1 MGRTSSRLAA
11 HKRPTNHRVES
22 EGEHSEDNEDE
33 WTYPE
38 SRKGGA
44 GPRVSKKMRKDKFIL
59 ANPPSRKTSTKPVKG
74 CQKYHNYYKWI
85 MLLNICT
92 LLACMSVPLFHC
104 LFVSAITLIFFV
116 YF

>member
-1 MGRTSSRLAA
+1 MFQGASKFAPHLEKCLGMGRTSSRLAA

-59 ANPPSRKTSTKPVKG
+59 ANPPSRKTSAKPVKG
-74 CQKYHNYYKWI
+74 CQKYNK
-85 MLLNICT
+85 
-92 LLACMSVPLFHC
+92 
-104 LFVSAITLIFFV
+104 
-116 YF
+116 